1 MLHQMMMLLHLEMQL
16 RQQALVSYSH
26 ATDPETRLARL
37 DEVLALN
44 EQLNEVGGILSALL
58 SNPINRE
65 SNRGSESGGLTR
77 SRAIRHLDP
86 QGTEESPRQLGGINA
101 GNVHIIQTGSHDD
114 SEAIANNIITPETN
128 DDETSDSESSA
139 STQYGIINRY
149 SRASEG
155 RSVTTSSGSTLQR
168 RNSASGTSQSQERQ
182 NQGRGQQGTV
192 SDRGSRSESRDGVRL
207 LDRRS
212 SSQRPTLISQSSIS
226 AERDQNVNGDAEQS
240 PGFQAVVNRSTTLPP
255 ISSDVVSP
263 RTTSELPA
271 SRTGSGAHA
280 NVEQSLSSSRNNSSF
295 VPNGNASSSV
305 SGGRPRL
312 ISEQSSRTITIDAT
326 QTLNQDSSHSHR
338 QTPMQSG
345 NAVETNTEAA
355 AAESVPNSVVRQ
367 SLPGD
372 EQSANRPVRATYA
385 PQRRFSRQNS
395 VVLNS
400 DASPNERR
408 TSDGG
413 ARMTGVTTRRTS
425 ISRTRQNPT
434 NLQTMRSNNRSLL
447 PSRTLD
453 SNRPLLNTRNS
464 GDADNSARQ
473 PTESITNEISSDIR
487 SRSRSTSEASGRSVL
502 SRNTSNVS
510 SNRTERLDRARRR
523 SEIAQQLMSDT
534 SSNNRN

>member
-65 SNRGSESGGLTR
+65 SNRGSEIGSLTR
-77 SRAIRHLDP
+77 SRAIRHPDP
-86 QGTEESPRQLGGINA
+86 QGTEESPRQSGGINA
-101 GNVHIIQTGSHDD
+101 GNVHIIQTRSHED
-114 SEAIANNIITPETN
+114 SEAIANNNISPEIN

-182 NQGRGQQGTV
+182 SQGRGQQGIV
-192 SDRGSRSESRDGVRL
+192 SDRGSRSENRDGVRL

-212 SSQRPTLISQSSIS
+212 SSQRSTLISQSSIS
-226 AERDQNVNGDAEQS
+226 AERGQDVNGDTEES
-240 PGFQAVVNRSTTLPP
+240 PGFQAAVNRSTTLPP
-255 ISSDVVSP
+255 ISSGVVSP

-326 QTLNQDSSHSHR
+326 QTLNQDSSHSRR

-345 NAVETNTEAA
+345 NAVETNTE

-425 ISRTRQNPT
+425 ISRTRQNPR
-434 NLQTMRSNNRSLL
+434 NLQTMRSNNRSHL
-447 PSRTLD
+447 PSRTFD

-473 PTESITNEISSDIR
+473 STESITNEISSDIR
-487 SRSRSTSEASGRSVL
+487 SRSRSTTEASGRSAL

-510 SNRTERLDRARRR
+510 SSRTERLDRARRR

>member
-65 SNRGSESGGLTR
+65 SNRGSESDVLTR
-77 SRAIRHLDP
+77 ARVI
-86 QGTEESPRQLGGINA
+86 TEESPRQSGGISA
-101 GNVHIIQTGSHDD
+101 GNVHIIHPRSHDD
-114 SEAIANNIITPETN
+114 AEAVASDSISPQIND

-149 SRASEG
+149 SRSSEG
-155 RSVTTSSGSTLQR
+155 RSVTTSTGSTLQR
-168 RNSASGTSQSQERQ
+168 RNSVSRTSQSQERQ
-182 NQGRGQQGTV
+182 HQGRGQQGVV
-192 SDRGSRSESRDGVRL
+192 SDRGSRSESQDGVRS
-207 LDRRS
+207 LDRRT
-212 SSQRPTLISQSSIS
+212 SSQRPTLISQTPIS
-226 AERDQNVNGDAEQS
+226 ARRDQDVDRDTEQS
-240 PGFQAVVNRSTTLPP
+240 AESQATVNRTTTLPP
-255 ISSDVVSP
+255 ISSGVVSP
-263 RTTSELPA
+263 RTTSELSS
-271 SRTGSGAHA
+271 SRAGNGANA
-280 NVEQSLSSSRNNSSF
+280 NVVQPLSSSRNDSSL
-295 VPNGNASSSV
+295 VPNRNTNSVGV
-305 SGGRPRL
+305 SGGPPRL
-312 ISEQSSRTITIDAT
+312 TSEQSSRTITNDAT
-326 QTLNQDSSHSHR
+326 QTSNEDSSHSSR
-338 QTPMQSG
+338 QTPMQSDST
-345 NAVETNTEAA
+345 VEINTV
-355 AAESVPNSVVRQ
+355 AESVPNSVVRQ
-367 SLPGD
+367 SVPGD
-372 EQSANRPVRATYA
+372 EQSTNRPVRATYA

-400 DASPNERR
+400 DTSPNESSVQRR

-425 ISRTRQNPT
+425 ISRTRQNPA
-434 NLQTMRSNNRSLL
+434 NLQTMRSNNRAHL
-447 PSRTLD
+447 PSRTFP

-473 PTESITNEISSDIR
+473 STEPISNETSSRIR
-487 SRSRSTSEASGRSVL
+487 SRSRSTSDASDRSEL
-502 SRNTSNVS
+502 SRNTSNVPT
-510 SNRTERLDRARRR
+510 NRTERLDRARRR